1 MTQVA
6 VKARHELGKDLLFSS
21 GSHTTFPAVLGTHMD
36 ALEGE
41 DGAEQRALG
50 SPNSQVNQ
58 SKGFTWDLKKNHM
71 GGTFHC

>member
-1 MTQVA
+1 MAQVA
-6 VKARHELGKDLLFSS
+6 VKAWHELGKDLLLSS
-21 GSHTTFPAVLGTHMD
+21 GSHTTFPTVLGTHTD
-36 ALEGE
+36 GLEGE
-41 DGAEQRALG
+41 NEAEQRALG